1 MQDFKEVEE
10 YLLRKYIAM
19 EKQHVFDQIPDYLD
33 GKLDKSEKTKFEE
46 HTQQCADCKRELHE
60 MKALFNVLEED
71 VPVPTDRLKAKFDSV
86 LEEEKMNQ
94 GKVVRM
100 ESKVSSNWTNNMLKI
115 AASIALLVAA
125 FQMGSVFQQRKVNQ
139 DIAQLQDE
147 TNQMKQTAMLSLME
161 NQSASKRIQGVN
173 YIEEFEQPDEAIIQ
187 ALASRLLY
195 DENDNVRMTAFEALA
210 KFTSS
215 ETVKSTFIE
224 ALEKEQNPSIQVAI
238 IQALIQIQEKKAA
251 EPMKK
256 LLEKEDT
263 QPFIKEQIR
272 AVLPSIS

>member
-1 MQDFKEVEE
+1 
-10 YLLRKYIAM
+10 M

-33 GKLDKSEKTKFEE
+33 GNLNRSDKASFEK
-46 HTQQCADCKRELHE
+46 HIAQCADCQKELE
-60 MKALFNVLEED
+60 GTKQLFNAFDKEVSI
-71 VPVPTDRLKAKFDSV
+71 PTDRLRSKFEAV
-86 LEEEKMNQ
+86 LQQEKSNQ
-94 GKVVRM
+94 GNVVQLNSRP
-100 ESKVSSNWTNNMLKI
+100 SSNWTGNALKI

-125 FQMGSVFQQRKVNQ
+125 FQMGSLFQQRKANK
-139 DIAQLQDE
+139 DIAQLQYE
-147 TNQMKQTAMLSLME
+147 TDRMKQTAMLSLME

-187 ALASRLLY
+187 ALSNRLLY

-215 ETVKSTFIE
+215 EMVKNTFVQ
-224 ALEKEQNPSIQVAI
+224 ALEQEKNPSIQVSI
-238 IQALIQIQEKKAA
+238 IQALVQIQEKKAA

-263 QPFIKEQIR
+263 QPFIKEQIK
-272 AVLPSIS
+272 AVLPSLT

>member
-1 MQDFKEVEE
+1 
-10 YLLRKYIAM
+10 M

-33 GKLDKSEKTKFEE
+33 GTLDKSEKAKFEE

-71 VPVPTDRLKAKFDSV
+71 APVPTDRLKAKFDSV

-100 ESKVSSNWTNNMLKI
+100 ESKPSFNWTGNVLKI
-115 AASIALLVAA
+115 AAGIALLVAA
-125 FQMGSVFQQRKVNQ
+125 FQMGSVFQQRKVDQ

-238 IQALIQIQEKKAA
+238 IQALVQIQEKKAA